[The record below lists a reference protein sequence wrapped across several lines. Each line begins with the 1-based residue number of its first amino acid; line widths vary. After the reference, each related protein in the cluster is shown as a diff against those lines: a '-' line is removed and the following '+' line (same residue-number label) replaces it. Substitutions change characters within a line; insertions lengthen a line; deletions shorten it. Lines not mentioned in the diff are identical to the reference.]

1 MLFLALQSLDLFV
14 RDFLLDCFLR
24 VESRGDWRRMKVGL
38 IGHRGAGKT
47 TIFNMLT
54 GLQAQTGG
62 FGGKEELHLGVIKV
76 PDPRIDKLSAIFKP
90 KKTTY
95 AEIRFSDFPPSE
107 DENLKSNQALVAQM
121 REVDA
126 ITLVLRNFG
135 ADAKPLRELNDH
147 MTEMIL
153 ADLAVVENRR
163 SRLKKEKARPQEE
176 ALLARCA
183 EALENEQSL
192 RALSF
197 SADEENL
204 ASGFGFLSRKPLLVI
219 FNQPEE
225 QAGKPLE
232 AAHRRELDDRGLQG
246 LALAGK
252 VEMEIA
258 QLDEGDRVAFL
269 KEIGIDEPARER
281 FIRASYALLNLIS
294 FFTAGED
301 EVRAWTITLGTV
313 AKKAAGK
320 IHSDIERGFIRAEVI
335 AYDEFIVY
343 GSEAKCREAGKLR
356 LEGKDYPVK
365 DADIIHFR
373 FAV

>member
-1 MLFLALQSLDLFV
+1 
-14 RDFLLDCFLR
+14 
-24 VESRGDWRRMKVGL
+24 MKVGL

-62 FGGKEELHLGVIKV
+62 FGGKEEIHLGVIKV
-76 PDPRIDKLSAIFKP
+76 PDARIDKLSQIFKP

-95 AEIRFSDFPPSE
+95 AEIRFTDFPPSE
-107 DENLKSNQALVAQM
+107 GEENLKSNQALVTQM

-126 ITLVLRNFG
+126 ITLVLRDFG
-135 ADAKPLRELNDH
+135 AGANPIKELNDL

-176 ALLARCA
+176 ALLARCS
-183 EALENEQSL
+183 EALENEVSL
-192 RALSF
+192 RTLSF

-204 ASGFGFLSRKPLLVI
+204 ASGFGFLSRKPVLVI
-219 FNQPEE
+219 FNQSEE
-225 QAGKPLE
+225 QAGQSLSSSYQE
-232 AAHRRELDDRGLQG
+232 ELDRRQLQG
-246 LALAGK
+246 RALAGK

-258 QLDEGDRVAFL
+258 QLDENDRTAFL
-269 KEIGIDEPARER
+269 KEIGIEEPARER

-294 FFTAGED
+294 FFTTGED
-301 EVRAWTITLGTV
+301 EVRAWTITQGAV
-313 AKKAAGK
+313 ARKAAGK
-320 IHSDIERGFIRAEVI
+320 IHSDIERGFIRAEVVP
-335 AYDEFIVY
+335 YDEFVIY
-343 GSEAKCREAGKLR
+343 GSDAKCKEAGKLR
-356 LEGKDYPVK
+356 LEGKDYLVK
-365 DADIIHFR
+365 DGDIIHFR

>member
-1 MLFLALQSLDLFV
+1 
-14 RDFLLDCFLR
+14 
-24 VESRGDWRRMKVGL
+24 MKVGL

-54 GLQAQTGG
+54 GLQAQVGS
-62 FGGKEELHLGVIKV
+62 FGGKEEVHLGVIKV
-76 PDPRIDKLSAIFKP
+76 PDARIDKLSQIFKP

-95 AEIRFSDFPPSE
+95 AEIRFTDFPPSQGE
-107 DENLKSNQALVAQM
+107 DNLKSNNALVMQM

-126 ITLVLRNFG
+126 ITLVLRDFG
-135 ADAKPLRELNDH
+135 ADAHPLKELNDLL
-147 MTEMIL
+147 TEMIL

-163 SRLKKEKARPQEE
+163 NRLKKEKARPQEE
-176 ALLARCA
+176 ALLERCQQ
-183 EALENEQSL
+183 ALEKEESL
-192 RALSF
+192 RSLSF

-219 FNQPEE
+219 FNQGDDNAG
-225 QAGKPLE
+225 QALE
-232 AAHRRELDDRGLQG
+232 SNYQQELDQRGLEG

-258 QLDEGDRVAFL
+258 QLDESDRAVFL
-269 KEIGIDEPARER
+269 KEIGIAEPARDR
-281 FIRASYALLNLIS
+281 FIRACYGLLDLIS

-301 EVRAWTITLGTV
+301 EVRAWTITQGTA

-320 IHSDIERGFIRAEVI
+320 IHSDIERGFIRGEVI
-335 AYDEFIVY
+335 AYDDFIAL
-343 GSEAKCREAGKLR
+343 GSEAKCKEAGKLR
-356 LEGKDYPVK
+356 LEGKDYVVK
-365 DADIIHFR
+365 DADIVHFR

>member
-1 MLFLALQSLDLFV
+1 
-14 RDFLLDCFLR
+14 
-24 VESRGDWRRMKVGL
+24 MKVGL

-62 FGGKEELHLGVIKV
+62 FGGKEEIHLGVIKV
-76 PDPRIDKLSAIFKP
+76 PDARIDKLSAIFKP

-95 AEIRFSDFPPSE
+95 AEIRFTDFPPSE
-107 DENLKSNQALVAQM
+107 GEENLKSNQAMVAQM

-126 ITLVLRNFG
+126 ITLVLRDFG
-135 ADAKPLRELNDH
+135 AGAKPFKELTDL

-176 ALLARCA
+176 VLLARCA
-183 EALENEQSL
+183 DALENEQSL

-197 SADEENL
+197 SADEESL

-219 FNQPEE
+219 FNEPEE
-225 QAGKPLE
+225 QAGKPLDP
-232 AAHRRELDDRGLQG
+232 AYQQELNRRGLQG

-258 QLDEGDRVAFL
+258 QLDENDRVGFL

-301 EVRAWTITLGTV
+301 EVRAWTITQGTV

-320 IHSDIERGFIRAEVI
+320 IHSDIERGFIRAEVA
-335 AYDEFIVY
+335 AYEDFIVY
-343 GSEAKCREAGKLR
+343 GSEAKCKEAGKLR
-356 LEGKDYPVK
+356 LEGKEYLVK